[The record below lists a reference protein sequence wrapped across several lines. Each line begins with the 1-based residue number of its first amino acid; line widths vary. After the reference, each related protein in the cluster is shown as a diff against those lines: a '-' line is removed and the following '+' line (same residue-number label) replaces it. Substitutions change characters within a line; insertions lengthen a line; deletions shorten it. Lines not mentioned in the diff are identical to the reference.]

1 MLPAMSSEIDVGLT
15 VQWLREPDNHLLGI
29 HALFTSVVEHG
40 GAIGFL
46 EPPSFDETLAW
57 LHGVLAD
64 VAVGDGGLALVTD
77 GNGAVHA
84 TGCWRRER
92 SAVFR
97 RVAGLHK
104 IATHPS
110 SRTRGLGRAV
120 TQALI
125 GDASVAG
132 VEVVSL
138 GTRGNNHVAMALY
151 RSLGFTE
158 WGRLPNGIA
167 VGEERFDDV
176 RMFLPVKPHADGAAL
191 ESDEPASGG
200 RRTRPAD

>member
-1 MLPAMSSEIDVGLT
+1 MSSGLEVGPT
-15 VQWLREPDNHLLGI
+15 VEWLREPDDRLLRGI
-29 HALFTSVVEHG
+29 HALFTSVVELG
-40 GAIGFL
+40 GAIGFI
-46 EPPSFDETLAW
+46 EPPSFEETLGW
-57 LHGVLAD
+57 LQGVLAD

-77 GNGAVHA
+77 ANGAVHA

-104 IATHPS
+104 IATHPRA
-110 SRTRGLGRAV
+110 RTRGLGRTV

-158 WGRLPNGIA
+158 WGRLPNCIA

-176 RMFLPVKPHADGAAL
+176 RMFLAVQPQAHGTAL
-191 ESDEPASGG
+191 ESVEPGTGA
-200 RRTRPAD
+200 RRPCPAG